1 MQKKGGQQLEWSVH
15 VSQIATLIGSFTVI
29 GSALI
34 WVYKKLVS
42 EPDKRMAEKI
52 QRENSDALRN
62 TVEPLTKSIDLL
74 NSNLADSAKDRAQL
88 NIKAEKHDGI
98 LNNHETRIT
107 VLEDWKKGENAE

>member
-1 MQKKGGQQLEWSVH
+1 MEWSVH

-42 EPDKRMAEKI
+42 DPDKRMAEKI
-52 QRENSDALRN
+52 QRENSESLKK
-62 TVEPLTKSIDLL
+62 TVEPLTKSIELL
-74 NSNLADSAKDRAQL
+74 NHNLAESEKDRIQL
-88 NIKAEKHDGI
+88 NKQMGKHNVI

-107 VLEDWKKGENAE
+107 VLEDWRKGEI

>member
-1 MQKKGGQQLEWSVH
+1 MEWSAYAT
-15 VSQIATLIGSFTVI
+15 QITSIITTATII

-107 VLEDWKKGENAE
+107 VLEDWKKGENLNDFK